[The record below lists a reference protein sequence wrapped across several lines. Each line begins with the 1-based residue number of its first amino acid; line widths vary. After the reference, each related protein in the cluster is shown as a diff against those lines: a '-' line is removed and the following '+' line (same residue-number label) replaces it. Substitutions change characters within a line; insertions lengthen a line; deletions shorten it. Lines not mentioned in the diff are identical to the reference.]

1 VEAQAYARLVIGGGG
16 ARALVLEGWCL
27 RVQIMGTIEMVDSWR
42 SQALNHVLN
51 EGKFRWS
58 HQGSH

>member
-1 VEAQAYARLVIGGGG
+1 MEAQAYARLVIGGGG

-51 EGKFRWS
+51 EGKFR
-58 HQGSH
+58 